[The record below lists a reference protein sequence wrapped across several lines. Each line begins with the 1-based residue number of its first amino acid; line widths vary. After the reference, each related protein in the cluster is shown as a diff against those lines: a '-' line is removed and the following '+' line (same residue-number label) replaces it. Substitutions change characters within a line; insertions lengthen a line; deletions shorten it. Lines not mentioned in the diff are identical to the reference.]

1 MGKVSAEKR
10 AYIKQWQLNNKEK
23 VNQNARDRYA
33 KNKEAFAK
41 DRLKWKKNNPEQA
54 KKTCILANWKRYGI
68 ISDDWDK
75 TYDYYLNCQY
85 CEWCDEPFD
94 KSANKCLDHDHDIN
108 NKVNIRGVLCR
119 GCNCKDYLGDFY
131 SKEDWC
137 F

>member
-1 MGKVSAEKR
+1 MPYKNPEDKKQWSKNYRKTKIGKLNLKLNSCNWREKNPIV
-10 AYIKQWQLNNKEK
+10 YIKS
-23 VNQNARDRYA
+23 R
-33 KNKEAFAK
+33 
-41 DRLKWKKNNPEQA
+41 
-54 KKTCILANWKRYGI
+54 TITNWKRQGI

-108 NKVNIRGVLCR
+108 SRVNIRGVLCR
-119 GCNCKDYLGDFY
+119 GCNFKDYLGDFY

-137 F
+137 I